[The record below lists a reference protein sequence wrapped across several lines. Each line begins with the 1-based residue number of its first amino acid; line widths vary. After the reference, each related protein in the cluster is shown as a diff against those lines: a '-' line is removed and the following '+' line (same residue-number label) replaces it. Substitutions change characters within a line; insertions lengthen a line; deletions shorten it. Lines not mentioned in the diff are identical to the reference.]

1 MVLAGHW
8 AGKQNLFFS
17 YQRIYHLISPEGFFY
32 PSLDNLT
39 VLVSHLAAK
48 EKILVVVGGNSVFAG
63 VGQKKEELWTKE
75 LQRLL
80 GEDFTV
86 VNLAFSG
93 ALPMEMGGVVAEV
106 LSKRYP
112 RLIYVTDRDA
122 PMVMGP
128 PEGRDNYEYLFWR
141 QRRAAKC
148 LLLHRAQMK
157 LKGSSSVKTRSAGSI

>member
-93 ALPMEMGGVVAEV
+93 ALRWRWEAWWP
-106 LSKRYP
+106 KCYP
-112 RLIYVTDRDA
+112 RDTLA
-122 PMVMGP
+122 
-128 PEGRDNYEYLFWR
+128 LFMSPIGMR
-141 QRRAAKC
+141 QW
-148 LLLHRAQMK
+148 
-157 LKGSSSVKTRSAGSI
+157 